1 MLFFC
6 FKALAESG
14 HSIISDLTIASQ
26 SYSLEFL
33 HIFIEEDPQL
43 MGQFGSDVVLLSL
56 LDCLQ
61 ENFIFYKCSADTPQ
75 HIGVDPAVIVDR
87 HEHEDSSADSLEGG
101 VSEMIITAGGAA
113 DKDSLGYGIRPAVE
127 QTESQFREDL
137 GIETFAFGHS
147 KDHF

>member
-1 MLFFC
+1 
-6 FKALAESG
+6 
-14 HSIISDLTIASQ
+14 
-26 SYSLEFL
+26 
-33 HIFIEEDPQL
+33 
-43 MGQFGSDVVLLSL
+43 MGQFGSDVVFLSL

-87 HEHEDSSADSLEGG
+87 HEHEDSGLDAFEGRIG
-101 VSEMIITAGGAA
+101 KVIMPASRAA
-113 DKDSLGYGIRPAVE
+113 DKDGLGYGICPAV
-127 QTESQFREDL
+127 QQAESQFREDL